1 MTAATVARLAAALT
15 LLLILHAPALAALPL
30 AQYQHRAFTSA
41 DGAPSDIFS
50 IAQDPDGM
58 LWLGAATGI
67 YTFDGQRFTRYAVDF
82 SGGPR
87 QPYYLYSDRKGGI
100 WVGWLGGGITL
111 IRKNGVRHFDKAA
124 GIPDGSIWGFDI
136 DPDGAVWA
144 AGMHGIARFDG
155 RRWQHMGAP
164 EGFDAKHAAA
174 VSVDPGGNVGVFT
187 EKGIYVMPKGARRF
201 DPPAGTTPTR
211 QPLAIGP
218 EGRMYFMDQGGI
230 RRIASL
236 PRYDR
241 HDFPDLYRHSGETTG
256 SFLAARDGS
265 LWFDSDTA
273 LHRIAHPERAAPL
286 RGDLR
291 TDTETLDYR
300 SGRSGN
306 IISAIVED
314 DRGDVWTATP
324 GGLDRYRPTA
334 LVDVTPAIG
343 TQLVSPNVFAST
355 QDGGM
360 WLQTS
365 FPRRAWFRLDAT
377 GRIVERYHGAMR
389 DMAVPDGDGVVTVD
403 ETSRRLVILR
413 GGSRQL
419 SGPPLPDVRVNL
431 MARAADGRFWV
442 TLMDGQVL
450 RGDGASWTPVA
461 GLPTERVTT
470 IRAEPDGAVWLGYL
484 DNRLVRIA
492 GDGVTRYGA
501 AQGLST
507 GSVAGIMRIGTTLWV
522 AGARGLNVLRAGRFV
537 AIPAEAGMFDD
548 LAGAIADRR
557 GGMWLSGR
565 AGLMYLSPAQ
575 LAGCMPGCRGAVT
588 PALFDHADGLAGRSS
603 GLGLGYMAQDTR
615 GRVWVTTGTA
625 VYRVEGAPATVRPT
639 PPHALVTAATVAGQ
653 RHDTAKPLVLR
664 PGTSDLQLDYT
675 APVPDTPERVRFR
688 YRLAGYDRAWLD
700 AGPRRQAFYTGLAP
714 GRYRFDVAAA
724 HGDSAWSTP
733 AALSIEILPAWYQTW
748 WLRGMAG
755 AALGAALV
763 LSYRARV
770 QRLTRRVREQEE
782 ARQHERERIARELHD
797 TVLQTNFALLLQVRA
812 VAQAAAGN
820 PLAPALSAIVDRAQ
834 ASIVEGRD
842 KIAGLRAEQDAAPG
856 FGATL
861 EHLAAAILQDS
872 PVALTCTV
880 RGKPWPLS
888 DTAARECRAIVAEAV
903 TNACK
908 HAEATTL
915 AISVRYGLRA
925 CAICVSDNGRGIP
938 QAYLG
943 GRMGH
948 WGLGGMRERAAL
960 IDARFAIDTGAGGTT
975 VRLRIARRKG

>member
-1 MTAATVARLAAALT
+1 MIAATVARLAVALA
-15 LLLILHAPALAALPL
+15 LLHAPALAARPL
-30 AQYQHRAFTSA
+30 TQFQHRAFTSA
-41 DGAPSDIFS
+41 DGAPDDVFS

-67 YTFDGQRFTRYAVDF
+67 HTFDGQRFTRYPIDF

-100 WVGWLGGGITL
+100 WIGWLGGGITV
-111 IRKNGVRHFDKAA
+111 IRKNGVQHFDKAA
-124 GIPDGSIWGFDI
+124 GIPDGSVWGFDV
-136 DPDGAVWA
+136 DRDGAVWA

-218 EGRMYFMDQGGI
+218 EGRMYFMDQAGI

-241 HDFPDLYRHSGETTG
+241 RDFPDLYRHSGETTG

-273 LHRIAHPERAAPL
+273 LHRIAHPEREAPL

-300 SGRSGN
+300 SGRSGK

-343 TQLVSPNVFAST
+343 TQLVSPNVFAAT

-365 FPRRAWFRLDAT
+365 FPRRAWFRLDAA

-389 DMAVPDGDGVVTVD
+389 DMAVPDGDGVVTID
-403 ETSRRLVILR
+403 EISRRLVVLR

-419 SGPPLPDVRVNL
+419 FGPPLPDARVNL
-431 MARAADGRFWV
+431 LARAADGRFWV
-442 TLMDGQVL
+442 ALMNGQVL
-450 RGDGASWTPVA
+450 RGDGTAWTPVA
-461 GLPTERVTT
+461 GLPTERATT
-470 IRAEPDGAVWLGYL
+470 IRAEPDGVVWLGYL
-484 DNRLVRIA
+484 DNRLARIA
-492 GDGVTRYGA
+492 GDGVTVYGA

-507 GSVAGIMRIGTTLWV
+507 GSVAGIMRVGTTLWV
-522 AGARGLNVLRAGRFV
+522 AGARGLNLLRAGRFTPV
-537 AIPAEAGMFDD
+537 PTETGMFDD

-565 AGLMYLSPAQ
+565 AGLMYLSAAQ
-575 LAGCMPGCRGAVT
+575 LAGCVPACRSAVT

-603 GLGLGYMAQDTR
+603 GRGLGYMAQDTR
-615 GRVWVTTGTA
+615 GRIWVATGTA
-625 VYRVEGAPATVRPT
+625 VYRVDDAPATACPA
-639 PPHALVTAATVAGQ
+639 PPHALVTAATAAGQ
-653 RHDTAKPLVLR
+653 RHNTGKPLVLGA
-664 PGTSDLQLDYT
+664 GTSELQLDYT

-688 YRLAGYDRAWLD
+688 YRLAGYDGAWHD
-700 AGPRRQAFYTGLAP
+700 AGARRQAFYTGLAP
-714 GRYRFDVAAA
+714 GRYRFEVCAA
-724 HGDSAWSTP
+724 HANSAWSTP
-733 AALSIEILPAWYQTW
+733 AALAIEILPAWYQTW
-748 WLRGMAG
+748 WLRGAAG
-755 AALGAALV
+755 GALVAALALA
-763 LSYRARV
+763 YRARV
-770 QRLTRRVREQEE
+770 RRLTRRVREQEE

-812 VAQAAAGN
+812 VAQGAAGN

-834 ASIVEGRD
+834 ASIVESRA

-856 FGATL
+856 FAATL
-861 EHLAAAILQDS
+861 EHLAAAILQGS
-872 PVALTCTV
+872 AVALTCTV

-888 DTAARECRAIVAEAV
+888 DSVAPECRAIVAEAV
-903 TNACK
+903 TNMCR
-908 HAEATTL
+908 HAQATTL
-915 AISVRYGLRA
+915 TLAVRYGLRA
-925 CAICVSDNGRGIP
+925 CTISVTDNGRGIP

-948 WGLGGMRERAAL
+948 WGLAGMRERAGL
-960 IDARFAIDTGAGGTT
+960 IHARLTIDTGAGGTT
-975 VRLRIARRKG
+975 VRLRVPRRKS